1 MLCFLPGTT
10 SGPWQR
16 AGSLPREEVVIFLND
31 FKG

>member
-1 MLCFLPGTT
+1 MLCFLPGTAP
-10 SGPWQR
+10 GPCQR